1 MSEKDSIEIVEEAKK
16 PGTFSIVNVLKERA
30 YPHDEVNVYLDEETA
45 YEASQA
51 KEALKKIDILDV
63 EYAAAE
69 EKFNKLMDK
78 LEQSKY
84 VFHIKGISEGKREEM
99 FNLSLEKYPAK
110 FTESKNSFTGEVKKE
125 EIESVE
131 RNNLFTSM
139 IWAAHIVKIV
149 APDGSV
155 QENLMPEEAVE
166 VRTSLPIAS
175 SALVNRSIEKVREA
189 SALFMMTVDEDF
201 LAKS

>member
-1 MSEKDSIEIVEEAKK
+1 MSEKDSIEITEEAKK
-16 PGTFSIVNVLKERA
+16 PGTFSIVNALKDRA
-30 YPHDEVNVYLDEETA
+30 YPQDEVNVYLDEETA
-45 YEASQA
+45 YKASQA
-51 KEALKKIDILDV
+51 KQVLSKIDSLDV

-78 LEQSKY
+78 LQESKY
-84 VFHIKGISEGKREEM
+84 VFHIKGISEGKREEI
-99 FNLSLEKYPAK
+99 FNLSVQKYPAE
-110 FTESKNSFTGEVKKE
+110 FNETKNAFTGEVKKE
-125 EIESVE
+125 EIESVD
-131 RNNLFTSM
+131 RNNLFTAM
-139 IWAAHIVKIV
+139 IWAAHILKIV

-155 QENLMPEEAVE
+155 QGDLMPEDAAEL
-166 VRTSLPIAS
+166 RTSLPIAS